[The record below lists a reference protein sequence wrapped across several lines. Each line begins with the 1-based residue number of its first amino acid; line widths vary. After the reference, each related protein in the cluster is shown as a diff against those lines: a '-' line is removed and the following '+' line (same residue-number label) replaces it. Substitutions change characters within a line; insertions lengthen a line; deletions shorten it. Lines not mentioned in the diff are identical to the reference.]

1 MTGQQTSDKQ
11 VMEAL
16 ISERDTLYCRAVN
29 AERIVDELSNAAVLK
44 QTYESR
50 IKELEAQYKKDLSK
64 MDDEHKKVLSEKEEK
79 IRELMARLEYLTRK
93 LWGRMSEK
101 RQTPDDPSQLKLD
114 FDGMELTDEEKRQ
127 IEKATKTVAESR
139 KVRVKEHEKSTPVRK
154 KLPENLRRV
163 ENHVYPDGY
172 LGHED
177 QWILFG
183 GVETSEHLEVT
194 PPEMYVRVTVRH
206 KGMRLSDRTIAT
218 APVPVE
224 PLAKSYAGPTV
235 LTELT
240 VGKFADHLP
249 FYRQILMFKRFGV
262 ELRQSTVEGWF
273 FGIADLMRPM
283 YYGLRDYM
291 LQFDYLQSD
300 ESTVPV
306 INNEKHRTVKGYM
319 WLARAVT
326 EPLVLF
332 HYHEG
337 SRGKEVALQF
347 FGKYKGALGVDG
359 YKVYD
364 LLDKLNGITV
374 LCCWAH
380 CRRYFDR
387 ALNHDRKRAE
397 YALEQIGMLY
407 SVETI
412 ADEEGADYGRRAQI
426 RQELAYPIIR
436 GLEAWALSEID
447 SVLPKSPIG
456 KALGYLLGH
465 IRQLSRY
472 TMDGR
477 YQIDNNF
484 IENSVRP
491 LALGRKNYLF
501 CGNHDAAE
509 GAAIIYTFVG
519 CCKLADVD
527 VRKWLNHFFT
537 HIHDYDKDYSRDLL
551 ELLPHRLRQKG
562 IL

>member
-1 MTGQQTSDKQ
+1 M
-11 VMEAL
+11 

-262 ELRQSTVEGWF
+262 ELRQSTIEGWF

-283 YYGLRDYM
+283 YYGLQDYM

-387 ALNHDRKRAE
+387 ALNHDRERAE
-397 YALEQIGMLY
+397 YALGQIGMLY

-436 GLEAWALSEID
+436 GLEAWALSEMD

-509 GAAIIYTFVG
+509 SAAVIYTFVG
-519 CCKLADVD
+519 CCKLANVD
-527 VRKWLNHFFT
+527 VRKWLNYFFT

>member
-1 MTGQQTSDKQ
+1 
-11 VMEAL
+11 
-16 ISERDTLYCRAVN
+16 
-29 AERIVDELSNAAVLK
+29 
-44 QTYESR
+44 
-50 IKELEAQYKKDLSK
+50 
-64 MDDEHKKVLSEKEEK
+64 
-79 IRELMARLEYLTRK
+79 
-93 LWGRMSEK
+93 
-101 RQTPDDPSQLKLD
+101 
-114 FDGMELTDEEKRQ
+114 
-127 IEKATKTVAESR
+127 
-139 KVRVKEHEKSTPVRK
+139 
-154 KLPENLRRV
+154 
-163 ENHVYPDGY
+163 
-172 LGHED
+172 
-177 QWILFG
+177 
-183 GVETSEHLEVT
+183 
-194 PPEMYVRVTVRH
+194 
-206 KGMRLSDRTIAT
+206 
-218 APVPVE
+218 
-224 PLAKSYAGPTV
+224 
-235 LTELT
+235 
-240 VGKFADHLP
+240 
-249 FYRQILMFKRFGV
+249 
-262 ELRQSTVEGWF
+262 
-273 FGIADLMRPM
+273 
-283 YYGLRDYM
+283 
-291 LQFDYLQSD
+291 
-300 ESTVPV
+300 
-306 INNEKHRTVKGYM
+306 
-319 WLARAVT
+319 
-326 EPLVLF
+326 
-332 HYHEG
+332 
-337 SRGKEVALQF
+337 
-347 FGKYKGALGVDG
+347 
-359 YKVYD
+359 
-364 LLDKLNGITV
+364 
-374 LCCWAH
+374 
-380 CRRYFDR
+380 
-387 ALNHDRKRAE
+387 
-397 YALEQIGMLY
+397 MLY